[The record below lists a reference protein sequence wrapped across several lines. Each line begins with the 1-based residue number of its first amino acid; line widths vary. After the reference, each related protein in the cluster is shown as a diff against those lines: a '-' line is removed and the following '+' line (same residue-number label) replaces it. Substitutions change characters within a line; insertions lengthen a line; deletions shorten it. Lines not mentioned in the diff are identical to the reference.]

1 MLATKKIKVLQ
12 INIGSRFGGVSSLIY
27 NLYLNINQ
35 KKVVFDF
42 LSVNK
47 SSYEI
52 YRKEINKMNGNL
64 YSFNICE
71 KGLLS
76 KLKFY
81 KNLQIFLK
89 NHKYDIVHINSG
101 SIVFDLISA
110 LAVKKSCQSKI
121 VIHCHS
127 MQNNKYIKKI
137 ISNFLKPFLS
147 KIGDYYLAC
156 SKIAGD
162 KMFSKK
168 IVNSLKFSILNNGI
182 DVEKY
187 KFNSDIRQKLRKQYN
202 ISKDAIV
209 VGNVARF
216 SKIKNHDFM
225 INLFNE
231 YYQKNPNSY
240 LILIGDGEL
249 EEEIKNKVKKIGIEQ
264 NVIFTGVIKNVYEYL
279 NLMDIFI
286 FPSESEGFG
295 LAVLESQANGL
306 YTIASTGVPKETKLT
321 DLISY
326 EQLNI
331 KIWLKKLIEYVEID
345 NRNSYNEIIKSTD
358 YNILKSSEKLLSIY
372 ENLLK

>member
-1 MLATKKIKVLQ
+1 MLTNKIKVLQ

-27 NLYLNINQ
+27 NL
-35 KKVVFDF
+35 FAF

-52 YRKEINKMNGNL
+52 YRKEINDMNGNL
-64 YSFNICE
+64 YSFSICE

-81 KNLQIFLK
+81 KNLQVFLK
-89 NHKYDIVHINSG
+89 QHKYDIVHINSG

-110 LAVKKSCQSKI
+110 LAVKKSSHSKI

-127 MQNNKYIKKI
+127 MQNNKYIKRI
-137 ISNFLKPFLS
+137 ISNCLKPFLS
-147 KIGDYYLAC
+147 RIGDYYLAC
-156 SKIAGD
+156 SKLAGD

-168 IVNSLKFSILNNGI
+168 VVNSLKFSILNNGI

-187 KFNSDIRQKLRKQYN
+187 KYDINICQKLRKQYN

-209 VGNVARF
+209 IGNVARF
-216 SKIKNHDFM
+216 TKIKNHDFM

-231 YYQKNPNSY
+231 YHQKNPNSY

-306 YTIASTGVPKETKLT
+306 YTIASTGVPQETKLT
-321 DLISY
+321 NLIIY
-326 EQLNI
+326 EQI
-331 KIWLKKLIEYVEID
+331 DIEIWLKKLIEYVKPD
-345 NRNSYNEIIKSTD
+345 NRISYNEIIKSTD